1 MQGLIN
7 VLPPE
12 SRPKRPAEYAVETN
26 ETDMPEVVFTASTE
40 CAPEGAIFIDA
51 SRGTIF
57 WEADMASQDNSG
69 PKLSFETENPK
80 SDDKPAEP
88 TSDKEWNL
96 GSPFEIKWIS
106 TTRLPFYL
114 TQGLKNPWNAN
125 RDVKIARDGTELETN
140 VGIRMLELF
149 NQAKLPDS
157 WDPDS
162 STCMSSLTLS
172 PI

>member
-1 MQGLIN
+1 M
-7 VLPPE
+7 
-12 SRPKRPAEYAVETN
+12 
-26 ETDMPEVVFTASTE
+26 DMPEIVFTASTE

-57 WEADMASQDNSG
+57 WEAEIASQDNSS
-69 PKLSFETENPK
+69 PKSSLETDDPT

-88 TSDKEWNL
+88 ASDKEWNL
-96 GSPFEIKWIS
+96 GCPFEIKWIS

-114 TQGLKNPWNAN
+114 TKGLKNPWNAN
-125 RDVKIARDGTELETN
+125 RDVKIARDGTELEPN

-149 NQAKLPDS
+149 DQAKPPAS

-162 STCMSSLTLS
+162 STCMGSLTLS
-172 PI
+172 PA